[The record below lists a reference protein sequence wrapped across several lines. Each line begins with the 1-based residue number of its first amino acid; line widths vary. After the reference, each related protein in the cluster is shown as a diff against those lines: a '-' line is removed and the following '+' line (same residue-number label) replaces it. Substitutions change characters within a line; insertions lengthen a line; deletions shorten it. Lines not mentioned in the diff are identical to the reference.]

1 VVTTKE
7 LMERVSFR
15 IRAIAGVALVLG
27 SVLVPLSAQATN
39 PGTQMGARSV
49 TATTS
54 KAGATPNYS
63 LSFTPGT
70 AGANLGAIKVEV
82 CDSPLETVACAASGS
97 AGVNSNGA
105 NVNVAFT
112 ASTALGGVSTVNS
125 WSKNTGTSAGAG
137 GTNIIIT
144 NSSAGGVVTTSTP
157 STFSLTNVTN
167 PAGNNQ
173 KFYVR
178 VTTYNSTSTFTGTQ
192 EIDFGAVALM
202 TNQDIVVTASVQE
215 SLQFCTGITVG
226 GACASVGAG
235 AVPLGTGSGCPILST
250 ANNCTGTS
258 QMAAATNGNSGYSIT
273 YNGSTFAGPND
284 VITATGTPGATSTI
298 NSKQFGLAVT
308 SKTGAGSGA
317 INTAGTNYDFSAN
330 GSKYAYVTGSPQTI
344 AAAAGATAENVYT
357 ITYVANIDNT
367 TKPGNYTAT
376 INYVCTGLF

>member
-1 VVTTKE
+1 MYQKTGAFRVFLSLLMVT
-7 LMERVSFR
+7 VS
-15 IRAIAGVALVLG
+15 IGIPMAAMA
-27 SVLVPLSAQATN
+27 AN

-49 TATTS
+49 TPTTS
-54 KAGATPNYS
+54 KAGATANYS

-70 AGANLGAIKVEV
+70 AGSNLGAIKVEV
-82 CDSPLETVACAASGS
+82 CDSPLETVPCAASGS

-112 ASTALGGVSTVNS
+112 AATALGGVSTVNS

-144 NSSAGGVVTTSTP
+144 NSSAAGVVTTSTP
-157 STFSLTNVTN
+157 ITFSLTNVTN

-202 TNQDIVVTASVQE
+202 TNQDLTITASVQE
-215 SLQFCTGITVG
+215 SLQFCTGITVNSG
-226 GACASVGAG
+226 CGSVGAG

-258 QMAAATNGNSGYSIT
+258 QMAAATNANSGYSIS
-273 YNGSTFAGPND
+273 YNGTTFAGPND
-284 VITATGTPGATSTI
+284 VITATGTPGAVSTI
-298 NSKQFGLAVT
+298 NSKQFGLAIT
-308 SKTGAGSGA
+308 TKTGAGTGA
-317 INTAGTNYDFSAN
+317 IQGVYDFAGS
-330 GSKYAYVTGSPQTI
+330 GSKYAYVTGSAQTI
-344 AAAAGATAENVYT
+344 ATAAGATAENIYT
-357 ITYVANIDNT
+357 ITYMANINNT
-367 TKPGNYTAT
+367 TKPGSYTAT